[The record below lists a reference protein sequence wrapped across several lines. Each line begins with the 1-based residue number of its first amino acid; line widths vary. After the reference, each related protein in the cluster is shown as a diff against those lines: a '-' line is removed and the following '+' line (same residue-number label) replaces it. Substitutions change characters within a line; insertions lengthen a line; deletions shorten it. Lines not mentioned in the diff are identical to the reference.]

1 MLLLGQLGASIHE
14 DERVARACA
23 YMLEH
28 TLTSTGQFSYNGA
41 PSGTFDCLQGNLCW
55 ALTALG
61 CNDPRL
67 DTAYEWMARS
77 LTGEGVASLED
88 KKAPVRYYAY
98 KCGPNFV
105 CGANDKQDCAWGAAK
120 VMLAFSRLPAAK
132 RTPLIQRAID
142 QGVAFLFSTDPAKAD
157 YPSGI
162 NEKPSRNWWLFGF
175 PVFYVADILQIVEAL
190 AALGYAS
197 DPRLQNA
204 WELIRSKQDAQGR
217 WPLEYHYTS
226 KTWGYYG
233 RKGQP
238 NPWVTLRALHA
249 LSHAV

>member
-1 MLLLGQLGASIHE
+1 
-14 DERVARACA
+14 
-23 YMLEH
+23 
-28 TLTSTGQFSYNGA
+28 
-41 PSGTFDCLQGNLCW
+41 
-55 ALTALG
+55 
-61 CNDPRL
+61 
-67 DTAYEWMARS
+67 
-77 LTGEGVASLED
+77 
-88 KKAPVRYYAY
+88 
-98 KCGPNFV
+98 
-105 CGANDKQDCAWGAAK
+105 
-120 VMLAFSRLPAAK
+120 LPAAK

-190 AALGYAS
+190 AALGYAA
-197 DPRLQNA
+197 DPRLHNA
-204 WELIRSKQDAQGR
+204 WELIRFKQGAQGR